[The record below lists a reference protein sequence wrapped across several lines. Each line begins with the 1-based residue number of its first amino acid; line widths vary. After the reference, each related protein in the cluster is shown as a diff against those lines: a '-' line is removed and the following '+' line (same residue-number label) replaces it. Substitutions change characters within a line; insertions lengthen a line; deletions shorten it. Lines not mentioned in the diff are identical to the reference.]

1 MIHQIL
7 AVYLLVQIVVWTE
20 STLNSHSKQIEEVA
34 NARKRGDSVKDAPF
48 DVLDWMS
55 GAMPL
60 AFKTIMV
67 GNIFTYGSLFCVP
80 NLVLVLL
87 SLPVAGY
94 FFFRK
99 DVYSTSPP
107 GFLVYASVLP
117 MYLLNIAIFVL
128 VEWSAF
134 TLLMNLFS

>member
-1 MIHQIL
+1 MINQIL
-7 AVYLLVQIVVWTE
+7 AVYLLVQLAVWTD
-20 STLNSHSKQIEEVA
+20 STIRSHSRRVEEIS
-34 NARKRGDSVKDAPF
+34 NARKRGDSVKDAQF
-48 DVLDWMS
+48 DILDWLS
-55 GAMPL
+55 GALPL

-80 NLVLVLL
+80 NLVLVLF

-99 DVYSTSPP
+99 DVYATSPP
-107 GFLVYASVLP
+107 GLLVYASVLP

-134 TLLMNLFS
+134 ALLVDLFS

>member
-1 MIHQIL
+1 MINQIL
-7 AVYLLVQIVVWTE
+7 AAYLLVQIVVWTE
-20 STLNSHSKQIEEVA
+20 STVNSHSKQIEEIA
-34 NARKRGDSVKDAPF
+34 NAQKRGDSVKDAQF
-48 DVLDWMS
+48 DILDWLS

-99 DVYSTSPP
+99 DANSTSPP
-107 GFLVYASVLP
+107 GFFVYASVLP
-117 MYLLNIAIFVL
+117 MYLLNITIFVL

-134 TLLMNLFS
+134 ALLMSLFS